1 MNLFIKIFCYS
12 KNTVYLCSIE
22 RNVFRNTPSFL
33 YNSIFLKLNILYII
47 ARTPMRIIFSF
58 LIYFTPLSK

>member
-22 RNVFRNTPSFL
+22 RTFFETRFL